1 MTASN
6 PSASGRRVLT
16 GAVVVCGLLLAAGSA
31 NAGVKSSPCPRN
43 AILIEPGALTQATVD
58 LAGDGAAFCLKN
70 GIHRAVPV
78 RPRPGQR
85 FYGEGQTVLNG
96 SRLLTGFRREE
107 GSWVVST
114 HLQRRLKH
122 GECMPSAP
130 LCNEPY
136 ALFIDDRPL
145 TRASS
150 KGTLAS
156 GKFYIDYEG
165 GKIYLGDDPTN
176 RNVEVTVAPFAFE
189 STAPDVSII
198 NITIEK
204 FATAAQ
210 SGAIYAINGAK
221 WIVENC
227 ELRLNSGHGI
237 TIGTSGRVRNCD
249 VHNNGQLGI
258 GGAGNNIRIEGNRI
272 WSNNTYGFDPGWEA
286 GGVKIAESDGV
297 TFRGNHVYDNKGI
310 GLWCD
315 GDCRNVVYEE
325 NLVENNQWNGIFH
338 EISFKAVVR
347 NNVLRQ
353 NNRGGRGWFW
363 DAEIVLAASQDVE
376 VSGNTLVIVPGSCGI
391 MLIDQGRRDSGQSY
405 KTRNNTIRGN
415 EMTFEGAACA
425 GGVSDTKP
433 NNENFAIIT
442 DGNNR
447 FDGNTY
453 RVARP
458 SEPARFVWG
467 HTVTDWDGFRRR
479 GLERNGRL
487 VLSER

>member
-1 MTASN
+1 MTALY
-6 PSASGRRVLT
+6 PGASGRRVVS

-31 NAGVKSSPCPRN
+31 NAGVTSSPCPRN
-43 AILIEPGALTQATVD
+43 AILIEPGTLTQTTVD
-58 LAGDGAAFCLKN
+58 LAGNGAVFCLRN
-70 GIHRAVPV
+70 GIHWAVPV
-78 RPRPGQR
+78 RPLPGQR

-96 SRLLTGFRREE
+96 GRLLTGFRREA

-114 HLQRRLKH
+114 QLKH
-122 GECMPSAP
+122 RRKHGDCIPSAP

-150 KGTLAS
+150 KGALAS
-156 GKFYIDYEG
+156 GKFYIDYDG
-165 GKIYLGDDPTN
+165 GRIYLGDDPAN
-176 RNVEVTVAPFAFE
+176 RKVEVTVAPFAFE

-210 SGAIYAINGAK
+210 SGAIYAINGAR

-237 TIGTSGRVRNCD
+237 TVGTGGRVRNCD

-258 GGAGNNIRIEGNRI
+258 GGAGSDIRIEGNRI
-272 WSNNTYGFDPGWEA
+272 WSNNIYGFDPGWEA
-286 GGVKIAESDGV
+286 GGVKIAESNGV
-297 TFRGNHVYDNKGI
+297 TFRGNHVHDNKGR

-325 NLVENNQWNGIFH
+325 NLVENNQLNGIFH
-338 EISFKAVVR
+338 EISFNAVVR
-347 NNVLRQ
+347 NNRLRH
-353 NNRGGRGWFW
+353 NNHQERGWFW
-363 DAEIVLAASQDVE
+363 GAEILLAGSQDVE
-376 VSGNTLVIVPGSCGI
+376 VSGNTLVSAAGICGV
-391 MLIDQGRRDSGQSY
+391 MLIDQGRRDNGPLN
-405 KTRNNTIRGN
+405 KTRNNTIHGN
-415 EMTFEGAACA
+415 EMTFEGGACA

-433 NNENFAIIT
+433 GHENYTIIQ

-458 SEPARFVWG
+458 SEPGRFVWG
-467 HTVTDWDGFRRR
+467 HEVTDWDGFRRK
-479 GLERNGRL
+479 GLEKNGRL
-487 VLSER
+487 VSY